1 MVRRR
6 VASEKRTMAVG
17 LRQCIRPLVES
28 LTPGHDGAARPRPYN
43 VDGLVRTFSDSR
55 FRERGR
61 DPLPSLFSAS
71 RPGRNSFSL
80 NRDFMQ
86 TQQERE
92 CDSVGSGIRPPRPCE
107 PICWPKPRRQPS
119 DECAST
125 VVLTNYSERALVC
138 VAVAVRCVRL
148 EQRVFVSTY
157 CRVC

>member
-1 MVRRR
+1 MSARF
-6 VASEKRTMAVG
+6 
-17 LRQCIRPLVES
+17 RPHKL
-28 LTPGHDGAARPRPYN
+28 
-43 VDGLVRTFSDSR
+43 DGLESTFSGIG

-71 RPGRNSFSL
+71 RPGRNSFYL

-86 TQQERE
+86 TQQERG
-92 CDSVGSGIRPPRPCE
+92 CDSVGSCIRPPMPCE
-107 PICWPKPRRQPS
+107 PTCWPKPRRQHS
-119 DECAST
+119 DECAPT
-125 VVLTNYSERALVC
+125 VVLTNDSDRALVC